1 MNASLIQ
8 LPPGT
13 RLGLDSYMAA
23 TNERNDENHE
33 IVGAL
38 NIIEDIIS
46 RLDSLGD
53 PDYVEGMAIRF
64 DVLIKEISCKYYIIR
79 IDDIMHFGIP
89 P

>member
-1 MNASLIQ
+1 
-8 LPPGT
+8 
-13 RLGLDSYMAA
+13 MAA

-53 PDYVEGMAIRF
+53 PDYVEGMAIRLN
-64 DVLIKEISCKYYIIR
+64 VLKRYLVNIR
-79 IDDIMHFGIP
+79 VDDIMHFGIAGQVCQNFTI
-89 P
+89 

>member
-1 MNASLIQ
+1 M
-8 LPPGT
+8 T
-13 RLGLDSYMAA
+13 A

-53 PDYVEGMAIRF
+53 PDCVEGMAIRF
-64 DVLIKEISCKYYIIR
+64 DVLKRYLVNIR
-79 IDDIMHFGIP
+79 IDDIMELEFGI
-89 P
+89 